1 MYGLVNKAIEDLVI
15 SSAGEAVWQ
24 RIKSSAG
31 LDDLY
36 LLDTSIYPDETTY
49 QLVTAASETLGQS
62 PEEILHAF
70 GRHWVLYTGRQG
82 WATLFAATGE
92 SLIDFLGNLNELH
105 ARVHT
110 SMPEAQMP
118 EFHLLEADEGYILE
132 YHSHREGLAP
142 MVDGILSGLAEQF
155 GESWS
160 IELLE
165 RSAQHHCHRFQL
177 IQNASSNT
185 QDLQDAA

>member
-15 SSAGEAVWQ
+15 STAGETEWQ
-24 RIKSSAG
+24 RIKTSAG
-31 LDDLY
+31 LDDLH
-36 LLDTSIYPDETTY
+36 LLDTSLYPDEITY
-49 QLVTAASETLGQS
+49 KLVASASKTLKQS

-82 WATLFAATGE
+82 WASLFAATGD
-92 SLIDFLGNLNELH
+92 SLIDFLGNLNEMH

-118 EFHLLEADEGYILE
+118 EFHLLKANEGYILE
-132 YHSHREGLAP
+132 YHSDRVGLAP

-165 RSAQHHCHRFQL
+165 RHEQHNCDRFQL
-177 IQNASSNT
+177 IKNVSAST
-185 QDLQDAA
+185 QDLHDAA